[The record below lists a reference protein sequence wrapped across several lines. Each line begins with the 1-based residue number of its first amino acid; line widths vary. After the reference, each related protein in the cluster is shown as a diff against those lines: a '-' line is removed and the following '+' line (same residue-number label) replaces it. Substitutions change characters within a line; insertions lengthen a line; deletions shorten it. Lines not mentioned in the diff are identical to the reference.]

1 MVDDFEE
8 TVFPEPNKA
17 AIHINSHDCTRRTR
31 PVAQTRQN
39 PSMKGRST
47 SEFHPAEKLLAFNN
61 F

>member
-1 MVDDFEE
+1 MVDDFEV
-8 TVFPEPNKA
+8 TVFSEPNKA
-17 AIHINSHDCTRRTR
+17 AVYINSGDCIRCTR